1 MFKPKLNMRHRII
14 QSMENEPPV
23 DIRIPNNDGDQPP
36 IEIKPPNDINANE
49 VKLKI
54 KTSLGLW
61 DTVFQKNIEI
71 KSMLSKILKHFGYA
85 ENGNYKLYIENDTN
99 KPLSVDK
106 RLSDYKLP
114 DGTLI
119 LLVDQGNS
127 A

>member
-1 MFKPKLNMRHRII
+1 MH
-14 QSMENEPPV
+14 
-23 DIRIPNNDGDQPP
+23 GD
-36 IEIKPPNDINANE
+36 
-49 VKLKI
+49 
-54 KTSLGLW
+54 
-61 DTVFQKNIEI
+61 
-71 KSMLSKILKHFGYA
+71 
-85 ENGNYKLYIENDTN
+85 YKLYIENDTN

>member
-1 MFKPKLNMRHRII
+1 MCHRVI
-14 QSMENEPPV
+14 QSMADEPHV
-23 DIRIPNNDGDQPP
+23 NIRIPNNGGEQPP
-36 IEIKPPNDINANE
+36 IEIKPPNDDNANE
-49 VKLKI
+49 INLKI

-61 DTVFQKNIEI
+61 DTVFQKNLEI
-71 KSMLSKILKHFGYA
+71 KSMLLKILEHFGYA
-85 ENGNYKLYIENDTN
+85 ANGDYKLYIENDTN